1 MKRYFKHKIKSLLVV
16 NKIVLIHYLQLDEHF
31 FHAEEH
37 HDFWEFVYADKN
49 HVVCT
54 VDGEKV
60 NLSEGQILFHK
71 PNEHHSL
78 SAEGTE
84 NTSVL
89 VVSFDCLSESM
100 GFFTN
105 KRLTLNRKQ
114 ISYIREIINI
124 SKKTFDITYS
134 SETQNM
140 PLLASPTL
148 GGEQI
153 IKNNIE
159 MLLIDIMRSMTE
171 TEYGNDVFL
180 QESVINDKLT
190 EETIKI
196 LKENVC
202 KNLSIDDIAKLT
214 NYSKAYIFKQF
225 KKATGKG
232 VIEYFTELKIKEA
245 KKMLLK
251 GELTVREISEK
262 LSFDT
267 PNYFS
272 KVFKKFT
279 KLTPTT
285 YKKRISN

>member
-49 HVVCT
+49 DVVCT

-78 SAEGTE
+78 SAEGKTS
-84 NTSVL
+84 TSVL

-114 ISYIREIINI
+114 ISYVREIINI

-140 PLLASPTL
+140 PLLSSPTL

-196 LKENVC
+196 LKEYVS
-202 KNLSIDDIAKLT
+202 KNLSIDDIARLT

-251 GELTVREISEK
+251 GEFTIREISEK